1 MSTSRATA
9 SGATAGRVPVR
20 LWAALVTAGMALRLA
35 GLGRQSLWLDEMTS
49 IQVALRPLGAI
60 LAGTALDNH
69 TPPLYYALLHL
80 WSRLVPLTE
89 AWLRLP
95 AALADGVNMVL
106 LARLAWGWVGPR
118 AAVVLAAYAA
128 SPFVL
133 YYAQEGRMYT
143 LAVTFTLA
151 LALAL
156 ERLLRAG
163 NRGAWAR
170 AGVAGAWLGL
180 GVYTHY
186 YVALVGA
193 ALFALALVR
202 APRRRVRLALL
213 AAGAVGGALLGPW
226 LPVIYRL
233 GTGHGQEFRT
243 FLGAVIPYALFRF
256 TVGYAVFPL
265 DPGVKA
271 AFGRAVAT
279 HAAELATVF
288 GCLLLL
294 LWTGWRHGAGPG
306 RAALARG
313 GAVVA
318 GTILLA
324 VALSLRTPM
333 LSERYLVVVVP
344 FFLLALVGSQDL
356 RRRAPRAAVAA
367 LFLLLAVGDVA
378 YFANPAFGKAQWRD
392 AAGYV
397 ASVARAGDVV
407 LVEPDFAV
415 PVFRYYFHGPQ
426 PVRGIPPGRAAG
438 DPAAGAR
445 LVTEALGEHGRGILV
460 TSWHATGTVATA
472 LARVATPGPTR
483 VFPLETGIVC
493 TTWDLAPVRAAGR
506 L

>member
-1 MSTSRATA
+1 
-9 SGATAGRVPVR
+9 
-20 LWAALVTAGMALRLA
+20 MALRLA

-49 IQVALRPLGAI
+49 IQVAQSSLGAI
-60 LAGTALDNH
+60 LGGTALDNH

-80 WSRLVPLTE
+80 WSRLAPLTE

-95 AALADGVNMVL
+95 GALADGVNMVL
-106 LARLAWGWVGPR
+106 LARLGWAWVGR
-118 AAVVLAAYAA
+118 GAAAVLAAYAA
-128 SPFVL
+128 SPFMV

-151 LALAL
+151 FALAL

-163 NRGAWAR
+163 ERGAWAR
-170 AGVAGAWLGL
+170 GAVAGVWLAL

-193 ALFALALVR
+193 ALIALALVR
-202 APRRRVRLALL
+202 APGRRVRLALL
-213 AAGAVGGALLGPW
+213 AAGAVGSALLVPW
-226 LPVIYRL
+226 LPVVYRL
-233 GTGHGQEFRT
+233 ATGHGQEFRT

-265 DPGVKA
+265 NPGVKA
-271 AFGRAVAT
+271 AFGRAVAA
-279 HAAELATVF
+279 HAAELAAVF

-294 LWTGWRHGAGPG
+294 AWTGWRHGAGRE

-313 GAVVA
+313 GAVVG
-318 GTILLA
+318 GTMVLA
-324 VALSLRTPM
+324 AALSLRTPM

-356 RRRAPRAAVAA
+356 RRRAPRAALAA
-367 LFLLLAVGDVA
+367 LCLLLGAGDVA

-392 AAGYV
+392 AARYV

-426 PVRGIPPGRAAG
+426 PVRGIPPGRPAE
-438 DPAAGAR
+438 PAAGAR
-445 LVTEALGEHGRGILV
+445 LVTEALGEHARGILV
-460 TSWHATGTVATA
+460 TSGHATGTVATA
-472 LARVATPGPTR
+472 LARVATPGATR
-483 VFPLETGIVC
+483 TFPLEIGIVC
-493 TTWDLAPVRAAGR
+493 TTWDLAPVRAAADEIPR
-506 L
+506 P